1 LSALTEKTRRPYQ
14 LFTAES
20 NLLAS
25 ELRKIRAPNEWVV
38 AAEYFALQTKPVRQM
53 LFGMAAMLQ
62 LQHDLAAQK
71 IAVSKTD
78 NGS

>member
-1 LSALTEKTRRPYQ
+1 MTMAEKTRRPYQ

-53 LFGMAAMLQ
+53 LFGMAAMIQ

-71 IAVSKTD
+71 IAVSKTN